1 MDPSHSPEFAL
12 DSPATSAAAVIR
24 SIFFSPRDF
33 YVRFSEDGPLREPV
47 LFVALVTAVTAT
59 LRLVLTLVFGSN
71 DMSSVGVSVAEALG
85 FVVLSPA
92 IVAVL
97 AGTYLLSIR
106 TFVGKVGDFRAVYRM
121 AAYAYGAMVLFWV
134 PVLNAFAFTYFALVL
149 MALAVRYVYRTSLM
163 TAVVTAL
170 VAYVPAALLFIFL
183 QFYVTG
189 LAFG

>member
-12 DSPATSAAAVIR
+12 ERPVASAAAIIR
-24 SIFFSPRDF
+24 SIFRSPRDF

-47 LFVALVTAVTAT
+47 LFVVLVTAVTAA
-59 LRLVLTLVFGSN
+59 LRLALTLIFGSN
-71 DMSSVGVSVAEALG
+71 DAASIGVSVAQAFG
-85 FVVLSPA
+85 FVVLSPV
-92 IVAVL
+92 IVAVF
-97 AGTYLLSIR
+97 AATYLLSIR

-134 PVLNAFAFTYFALVL
+134 PVVNAFAFTYFALVL
-149 MALAVRYVYRTSLM
+149 MALAVRYVYRASLM

-170 VAYVPAALLFIFL
+170 VAYLPAAMLFIFL
-183 QFYVTG
+183 QATVTG